1 MANFEDLRTLKA
13 PSTSRVKAEESLN
26 RNFKAMVGSR
36 LPDML
41 NLPVGGLEFFHV
53 NRKETT
59 YSEGTKSVADV
70 RSYKFDSFDGIPGYG
85 VPARKDQGD
94 VKDDRKLALR
104 LEPEGTIIIPYA
116 QFVPV
121 PMDHFFS
128 YAMADID
135 DHLYVVTKVE
145 QVFIIDR
152 DWYQLTYS
160 PSMYFKY
167 SDIQKQVI
175 NQYEY
180 EEDNG
185 PGVNSPDKKGEGGV
199 IVSKSN
205 RESINELEKRIDEV
219 NSKYID
225 TFYSEK
231 YDALMFLSSRYLS
244 ALIPKTIKGVDL
256 NPSWLDLYRSRKMG
270 FMYYALMDLQENAA
284 IMEYS
289 IDKNILFIEPPY
301 PLFGAKASYK
311 GSLYDKLIKKEFRKI
326 GSTEPDKNPFKNRT
340 NEFSE
345 FIGNPSG
352 YAFEYFKAVRD
363 GLVFDYEL
371 KDYTVEYDYTTHF
384 YFKLYDRHTALTR
397 FWNSGIAIN
406 YMIHNIYNED
416 MYEKSACVK
425 YTLKQNIV
433 TKFCDLYM
441 NSKHNEIVN
450 NLYLLDYYVF
460 DRENLDD
467 YIGIPM
473 LLLVLKLTLAE
484 FKTNR
489 KIYKEGA

>member
-1 MANFEDLRTLKA
+1 MGNFEDLRTLKA

-26 RNFKAMVGSR
+26 KNFKRMVGSK

-59 YSEGTKSVADV
+59 YSEGTKTVSDV
-70 RSYKFDSFDGIPGYG
+70 RGYKFDSFDGIPGYG

-94 VKDDRKLALR
+94 VKEDRKLALR
-104 LEPEGTIIIPYA
+104 LEQEGTIIIPYS

-121 PMDHFFS
+121 PMDHFYS

-180 EEDNG
+180 AEDLG
-185 PGVNSPDKKGEGGV
+185 PSVNDPNKSGEGGV

-205 RESINELEKRIDEV
+205 RESINLLEKRIEEV
-219 NSKYID
+219 NSKYIE
-225 TFYSEK
+225 TFYNEK
-231 YDALMFLSSRYLS
+231 YDALMFLASRDLGS
-244 ALIPKTIKGVDL
+244 LIPKQIKGVNLDP
-256 NPSWLDLYRSRKMG
+256 NWLDLYNSRRMG
-270 FMYYALMDLQENAA
+270 FIYYSLMDLQENAA

-289 IDKNILFIEPPY
+289 IDRNILFIEPPY
-301 PLFGAKASYK
+301 PLYGAKASYK
-311 GSLYDKLIKKEFRKI
+311 GSLYDKLIKKEFKKT
-326 GSTEPDKNPFKNRT
+326 GSTEPDKNPFKNKVT
-340 NEFSE
+340 EHTE
-345 FIGNPSG
+345 TIANPSS
-352 YAFEYFKAVRD
+352 YAFRYFEMVRD
-363 GLVFDYEL
+363 NLVFEYEL
-371 KDYTVEYDYTTHF
+371 KDYEVEYDYSAYM

-406 YMIHNIYNED
+406 YMIHNTYYED
-416 MYEKSACVK
+416 TYEKFGCIK

-441 NSKHNEIVN
+441 NNKYKDIVN
-450 NLYLLDYYVF
+450 ELYLLDYYVF

-473 LLLVLKLTLAE
+473 LLLVLKLTLSE
-484 FKTNR
+484 FKANR
-489 KIYKEGA
+489 EIYKEVK

>member
-1 MANFEDLRTLKA
+1 MANFEPLKTLGDK
-13 PSTSRVKAEESLN
+13 STSRAKADLILADNMKKMISG
-26 RNFKAMVGSR
+26 RI
-36 LPDML
+36 PDML
-41 NLPVGGLEFFHV
+41 NLPASAIDLFHI
-53 NRKETT
+53 NKKETT
-59 YSEGTKSVADV
+59 YSEGTKTSSDV
-70 RSYKFDSFDGIPGYG
+70 RSNKYDFIEGIPTYG
-85 VPARKDQGD
+85 VPNRRETQDGS
-94 VKDDRKLALR
+94 KDDRKLQLR
-104 LEPEGTIIIPYA
+104 IDQEGQMLIPYSD
-116 QFVPV
+116 VNPV
-121 PMDHFFS
+121 PMDHFYS
-128 YAMADID
+128 YSLADVN
-135 DHLYVVTKVE
+135 HLFVITKVE
-145 QVFIIDR
+145 RQFIIDR
-152 DWYQLTYS
+152 DFFLVTYS
-160 PSMYFKY
+160 PSPYFKY
-167 SDIQKQVI
+167 QDILKQVV
-175 NQYEY
+175 NEYVY
-180 EEDNG
+180 EEDTG
-185 PGVNSPDKKGEGGV
+185 LGVGGKDKGFETPQILSKDGKGAREELQ
-199 IVSKSN
+199 SK
-205 RESINELEKRIDEV
+205 IDDL
-219 NSKYID
+219 NKKYID
-225 TFYSEK
+225 TFYNEK
-231 YDALMFLSSRYLS
+231 YDALIFVPQNKISELV
-244 ALIPKTIKGVDL
+244 PKKIDGVDL
-256 NPSWLDLYRSRKMG
+256 EQDWKELYHRRRMG
-270 FMYYALMDLQENAA
+270 FIYYSLMDLQANMP
-284 IMEYS
+284 ILNYS
-289 IDKNILFIEPPY
+289 MDKNILFLEPPY

-311 GSLYDKLIKKEFRKI
+311 GSLYDKLIKKEFKRI

>member
-1 MANFEDLRTLKA
+1 MANFEDLRSLKA

-104 LEPEGTIIIPYA
+104 LESEGTIIIPYS

-175 NQYEY
+175 INM
-180 EEDNG
+180 NM
-185 PGVNSPDKKGEGGV
+185 KKIMDPV
-199 IVSKSN
+199 
-205 RESINELEKRIDEV
+205 
-219 NSKYID
+219 
-225 TFYSEK
+225 
-231 YDALMFLSSRYLS
+231 
-244 ALIPKTIKGVDL
+244 LIL
-256 NPSWLDLYRSRKMG
+256 
-270 FMYYALMDLQENAA
+270 
-284 IMEYS
+284 
-289 IDKNILFIEPPY
+289 
-301 PLFGAKASYK
+301 
-311 GSLYDKLIKKEFRKI
+311 LIKKEK
-326 GSTEPDKNPFKNRT
+326 
-340 NEFSE
+340 
-345 FIGNPSG
+345 
-352 YAFEYFKAVRD
+352 V
-363 GLVFDYEL
+363 EL
-371 KDYTVEYDYTTHF
+371 
-384 YFKLYDRHTALTR
+384 
-397 FWNSGIAIN
+397 
-406 YMIHNIYNED
+406 
-416 MYEKSACVK
+416 
-425 YTLKQNIV
+425 
-433 TKFCDLYM
+433 
-441 NSKHNEIVN
+441 
-450 NLYLLDYYVF
+450 
-460 DRENLDD
+460 
-467 YIGIPM
+467 
-473 LLLVLKLTLAE
+473 
-484 FKTNR
+484 
-489 KIYKEGA
+489 